1 MGRNRDENLCCGHQ
15 GVSTHLVE
23 AKSISEAW
31 RTMKSSESNS
41 TTYQHTS
48 RENVSSNISC
58 PENISCSKHFAK
70 HCLTYAPL
78 GSAY

>member
-31 RTMKSSESNS
+31 RTMKSSESNN

-48 RENVSSNISC
+48 REMYLPIYPAQKIFHAQNILQ
-58 PENISCSKHFAK
+58 N
-70 HCLTYAPL
+70 TV
-78 GSAY
+78 